1 MRISVDGGA
10 EETSDSL
17 SYNRDLNPGFPLYET
32 EILSVFEVL
41 TAVLL
46 NIYCEVYFD
55 VTLCEQFSTFRKTVR
70 LFETSAVTHTATH
83 SRRLESSEV
92 L

>member
-1 MRISVDGGA
+1 MISVDGGA
-10 EETSDSL
+10 EETSDSRC
-17 SYNRDLNPGFPLYET
+17 YNRDFNPGLLLYET

-41 TAVLL
+41 TALLL
-46 NIYCEVYFD
+46 NIQVFCD

-70 LFETSAVTHTATH
+70 LLETSAVTHTATH